1 MVSEAAKAEGNKTLK
16 ERRKKMKQK
25 KLIGM
30 VVVVG
35 FLALSIGLAHAQ
47 QKPTKP
53 VTLTFNW
60 EGAYGRANCLVWPFR
75 PGGRFEQL
83 VTTYTDGMLK
93 LDIKEK
99 LYGIMESAFAI
110 GDGRINMG
118 TQSIPAATGTYP
130 LLDFGGIPGFFSD
143 PPHGAYQWAEA
154 FLDRDMMAIWDKFA
168 KPAGFK
174 ILGSSISAANNALWG
189 NKPIKTLED
198 FKGVKTR
205 ASGRTQ
211 TTTLKTLGASPITL
225 SMAEVEDALLRG
237 TVDAIATSK
246 NYGAER
252 GLIDLTKYTSV
263 WPITPVFAQ
272 FIAINAKT
280 WDNLHP
286 FLKEGLLK
294 AGAQVT
300 REMTTVVEQM
310 EVSYTLWIR
319 SSKNQ
324 LIIPEEAE
332 VKKGM
337 NLMRP
342 VVKEWLDTAGPY
354 GKEVLRIG
362 LKYAKGPST
371 SVIAEMAK

>member
-1 MVSEAAKAEGNKTLK
+1 M
-16 ERRKKMKQK
+16 RQRKLM
-25 KLIGM
+25 GM

-35 FLALSIGLAHAQ
+35 FLALFIGLAQAQ

-75 PGGRFEQL
+75 PGGSFEQM
-83 VTTYTDGMLK
+83 VTKYTEGMLK

-99 LYGIMESAFAI
+99 LYGIMDSAFAI
-110 GDGRINMG
+110 GDGRIQMG

-130 LLDFGGIPGFFSD
+130 LLDFGGIPGFFAD
-143 PPHGAYQWAEA
+143 PPQGAYQWAEA
-154 FLDRDMMAIWDKFA
+154 FVDPRMMAVWDKYT

-174 ILGSSISAANNALWG
+174 VIGSAISSANNCLWS
-189 NKPIKTLED
+189 NKSLKTIGD

-205 ASGRTQ
+205 TSGRTQ
-211 TTTLKTLGASPITL
+211 TSALNALGGSPITL
-225 SMAEVEDALLRG
+225 SMAEVEDALYRG
-237 TVDAIATSK
+237 TVDAICTSK
-246 NYGAER
+246 NFGSER
-252 GLIDLTKYTSV
+252 GLIDLTKFAAI

-272 FIAINAKT
+272 FIAVNAKT

-294 AGAQVT
+294 AGAQLT
-300 REMTTVVEQM
+300 REMAPVVEQM

-319 SSKNQ
+319 SSKCQ
-324 LIIPEEAE
+324 LIVPEQSE
-332 VKKGM
+332 VKKAM
-337 NLMRP
+337 ELMRP

-354 GKEVLRIG
+354 GKEVLRLG
-362 LKYAKGPST
+362 LNYANGPSAPF
-371 SVIAEMAK
+371 VAEMAK